1 MSAAQPIAVSRPG
14 SLHAWRLL
22 LLVAGL
28 AVWEALPR
36 LNLVDAELLPPFSEV
51 AATVPV
57 LLARPGVQADI
68 GLTGLRVLVGFL
80 LSIPVGACLGVLT
93 AESRY
98 AARVLDPLLFFLFTI
113 PKSIFLPLTILAM
126 GIGFSQK
133 IAFAVL
139 STFLVLTFNFAAA
152 VRSIKP
158 EHLLVA
164 RSYGATRAQVI
175 VRVYVPSMLPILL
188 EAVRVAVMFT
198 ITAVLLAEMYASRTG
213 IGHDVVS
220 WGENFQMKQ
229 LLAGVLVVSVAAI
242 AINEGIRWLERSASG
257 WRS

>member
-1 MSAAQPIAVSRPG
+1 MSPALHV
-14 SLHAWRLL
+14 HAWRLAL
-22 LLVAGL
+22 LIAAL

-36 LNLVDAELLPPFSEV
+36 LGVVDAELLPPFTAV
-51 AATVPV
+51 AATVPG
-57 LLARPGVQADI
+57 LLARPGLQADLA
-68 GLTGLRVLVGFL
+68 LTGLRVLVGFL

-98 AARVLDPLLFFLFTI
+98 LARVLDPLLFFLFTI

-175 VRVYVPSMLPILL
+175 RRVYVPSMLPILL

-213 IGHDVVS
+213 IGHDIVT
-220 WGENFQMKQ
+220 WGENFQMRQ
-229 LLAGVLVVSVAAI
+229 LLAGVMVIAAAAV
-242 AINEGIRWLERSASG
+242 AINEAIRWLERSASG
-257 WRS
+257 WRH

>member
-1 MSAAQPIAVSRPG
+1 MTVHAVRLGLLIAV
-14 SLHAWRLL
+14 L
-22 LLVAGL
+22 GL
-28 AVWEALPR
+28 WEALPR
-36 LNLVDAELLPPFSEV
+36 LDWVDAELLPPFSAV

-57 LLARPGVQADI
+57 LLGRASIRADLL
-68 GLTGLRVLVGFL
+68 LTGLEILIGFA
-80 LSIPVGACLGVLT
+80 LSVPVGALLGVIT

-98 AARVLDPLLFFLFTI
+98 AGRVLDPLLFFLFAI
-113 PKSIFLPLTILAM
+113 PKSIFLPLTILVM

-152 VRSIKP
+152 VRSIRA

-164 RSYGATRAQVI
+164 RSYGATRAQTI
-175 VRVYVPSMLPILL
+175 WRVYIPSMLPVLL

-213 IGHDVVS
+213 IGHEIVT
-220 WGENFQMKQ
+220 WGENFQM
-229 LLAGVLVVSVAAI
+229 
-242 AINEGIRWLERSASG
+242 RSCWPG
-257 WRS
+257 WC